1 MDVEMDKSRIKL
13 RTFRYMKTVTPGSGS
28 GGVFE
33 LNSVPHHPVWSD
45 RPKNLGSHT
54 HELGLEG
61 VFDRFENFS
70 FLGEVRS
77 L

>member
-1 MDVEMDKSRIKL
+1 MPQDQAQ
-13 RTFRYMKTVTPGSGS
+13 

-33 LNSVPHHPVWSD
+33 LNRVPHHPVWSD

-54 HELGLEG
+54 HEFGLEG
-61 VFDRFENFS
+61 FFDRFEKFS
-70 FLGEVRS
+70 FWVKLGRPKVEVQPKIRDFP